1 MAAPAPAKEEKK
13 TEEESEFMSE
23 FQKRKKAVL
32 ARSGR
37 KTEEAEAPK
46 ESLEVRLARAI
57 QAITENGVEDDE
69 TGDTDV
75 MFGDIKGVVD
85 EDLAK
90 QMRRMGQLDFVGS
103 SLNDDTILTL
113 KKL

>member
-1 MAAPAPAKEEKK
+1 MAEEKK
-13 TEEESEFMSE
+13 KEEATSSFMSD
-23 FQKRKKAVL
+23 FQKRKKEVL
-32 ARSGR
+32 SRSS
-37 KTEEAEAPK
+37 KQAEKPKEEG

-57 QAITENGVEDDE
+57 QAITENGVVDDD

-90 QMRRMGQLDFVGS
+90 QMRRMGQLDFVGTT
-103 SLNDDTILTL
+103 LNDDTILTL